1 MRTATAPCLD
11 PEKATARTRQSARKV
26 EAIRKIVMGM
36 AASSGIAEGPAVVL
50 TDWSDLAVIRQIPKG
65 VVLVCASAPPDLA
78 MVIPT
83 LKAMAAERGG
93 MLSAAAGTARDYG
106 VPAVVGAAGLTAI
119 VNDGDILRVDGT
131 RGTVELIEKRS
142 LRSV

>member
-1 MRTATAPCLD
+1 MRTATVPYLD
-11 PEKATARTRQSARKV
+11 PEKATARTRKSARKV
-26 EAIRKIVMGM
+26 EAIRKIVKGT

-50 TDWSDLAVIRQIPKG
+50 TDWSDLAVLGQIPKG
-65 VVLVCASAPPDLA
+65 AVLVCTSAPPDLA
-78 MVIPT
+78 IAIPT

-93 MLSAAAGTARDYG
+93 MLSAAAGTAREYG

-131 RGTVELIEKRS
+131 LGAVEIIEKRS
-142 LRSV
+142 LKSV